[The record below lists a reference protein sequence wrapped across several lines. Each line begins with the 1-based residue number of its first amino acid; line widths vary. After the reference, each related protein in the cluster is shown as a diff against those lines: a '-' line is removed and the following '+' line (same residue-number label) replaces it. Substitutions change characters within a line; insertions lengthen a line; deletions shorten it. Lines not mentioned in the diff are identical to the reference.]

1 MAGDK
6 KAALPHTKA
15 TREDWLAA
23 ARATLISSGV
33 EKVKIAAL
41 STQLGVARSSFY
53 WYFANRQEL
62 LDALLEF
69 WRNKNTAP
77 IVERAERSAPTIT
90 QAVLNV
96 FECWSDVNLFD
107 PKLDFA
113 IREWAR
119 RDPVVRELLDEADS
133 ARLEALVEMHH
144 RFGQSNPD
152 ALVLARVHYHSQI
165 GLYALGAEPSMKT
178 RRERLPA
185 YLRAFTGEDPT
196 SQELSDFQAW
206 IENVPTAL

>member
-1 MAGDK
+1 MAGSNS
-6 KAALPHTKA
+6 ATLPHTKA
-15 TREDWLAA
+15 TRENWLTA
-23 ARATLISSGV
+23 ARAVLISSGV

-41 STQLGVARSSFY
+41 ANQLEVARSSFY

-77 IVERAERSAPTIT
+77 IVERAERSAPTLT

-96 FECWSDVNLFD
+96 FECWSDVDLFD

-119 RDPVVRELLDEADS
+119 HDPTVRKLLDQADTT
-133 ARLEALVEMHH
+133 RLDALVAMHH
-144 RFGQSNPD
+144 RFGQSDPD

-165 GLYALGAEPSMKT
+165 GLYALGAEPSMET
-178 RRERLPA
+178 RLERLPA
-185 YLRAFTGEDPT
+185 YLRAFTGEEPT
-196 SQELSDFQAW
+196 RRELASFRAQINKGSDA
-206 IENVPTAL
+206 